1 MTINTSYKMLAL
13 AFTALLG
20 ATNLSAD
27 EINIKLAEPTWTF
40 SVANNAVNPKSLKP
54 AENSFVRDLQ
64 EQLKTKNYQAVNKQ
78 LQGFTSSEQSGAM
91 LLLRGQI
98 ALALKDFTQAQKWL
112 EQAAKKEP
120 SLTSAH
126 NGLALIYLTNNNFEQ
141 ARPHLQASLEHGEQ
155 NSQIIG
161 QLAYV
166 NMQLGYSAAAVA
178 GFRQAMFLDATNKEW
193 QQGLLFSL
201 IRSGALTQASAMLDK
216 MLDKEPLNKE
226 LWMLRSQVALQ
237 SKDNLEALS
246 SLESALTLGEK
257 DPDNMMTAV
266 QLHLTSGSTKRAVE
280 LLSAPELLNK
290 SIKPHHQQ
298 ELLQIASWLAA
309 KGQWNDLQTLLTR
322 SKKQA
327 VSKQLS
333 AVLAV
338 SEAKLAIHQ
347 GKLSTAEKAL
357 KKALKQAPTLG
368 DALLEFAKLLKQ
380 QKRYTQAK
388 QYYVRAEALPEYREQ
403 ALLGRAKIAI
413 DQNKYSEALHLVGTV
428 AKENPKR
435 TDLVATIESLK
446 NLVRNTI

>member
-1 MTINTSYKMLAL
+1 MKINTSYKLFALAL
-13 AFTALLG
+13 TALISS
-20 ATNLSAD
+20 NQVNAD
-27 EINIKLAEPTWTF
+27 EIKIKLAEPNWTF
-40 SVANNAVNPKSLKP
+40 TVEDNATNPKSLKA

-64 EQLKTKNYQAVNKQ
+64 DQLKAKEYKAVHDR
-78 LQGFTSSEQSGAM
+78 LQGFSSSDQSGAM
-91 LLLRGQI
+91 LLLRGQV
-98 ALALKDFTQAQKWL
+98 ALALEHNEQAKKWL
-112 EQAAKKEP
+112 EQAAKKQP

-126 NGLALIYLTNNNFEQ
+126 NGLAVIYLKDGKFEQ
-141 ARPHLQASLEHGEQ
+141 ARSHLQASLEHGEQ

-178 GFRQAMFLDATNKEW
+178 GFRQAMFLDATNKDW

-201 IRSGALTQASAMLDK
+201 IQSGALSQASSMLDK
-216 MLDKEPLNKE
+216 MLEQKPLDKE

-246 SLESALTLGEK
+246 SLESAITLGEK

-280 LLSAPELLNK
+280 LLTSEKLLNK
-290 SIKPHHQQ
+290 SIKPQHQQ
-298 ELLQIASWLAA
+298 ELLQIANWLAA
-309 KGQWNDLQTLLTR
+309 KGQWDNLQTLIAR
-322 SKKQA
+322 SKKQPLA
-327 VSKQLS
+327 KNLS

-338 SEAKLAIHQ
+338 SEAKLAIKQ
-347 GKLSTAEKAL
+347 GKLSTAEKVL
-357 KKALKQAPTLG
+357 NKALKQAPTLG
-368 DALLEFAKLLKQ
+368 EALIQFAKLLQQ
-380 QKRYTQAK
+380 QKRFTQAG
-388 QYYVRAEALPEYREQ
+388 QYYVRAEALPDYREH

-413 DQNKYSEALHLVGTV
+413 DQNKYSEALTLVGTV

-435 TDLVATIESLK
+435 TDLLATIESLK